1 VLVYNVNKELPSER
15 PTGLL
20 SERLPVVA
28 NNSKARPVAVPTFQP
43 GAISIGEERGKVAPR
58 EAFFVRDIWMKHVS
72 VLFTCLAHFICTY
85 AWGKRVRIKV
95 RGVGIW
101 PNIRIVRVGNDAIKE
116 EHSADSAGV
125 CLCEESCDGASNRVA
140 NEDKTWV
147 MGRIADLETFSPD
160 LKSKLLEVADCRHYI
175 MAVAIRRLLVIRV
188 TVRFALAVAVV
199 ALIMSAAL

>member
-72 VLFTCLAHFICTY
+72 VLF
-85 AWGKRVRIKV
+85 
-95 RGVGIW
+95 VGIW